1 MEETTNVYTAK
12 QIGARIK
19 ERRKELGISME
30 TLGNALGVNK
40 STIQRYEARGI
51 DSKKNYILISI
62 ADALDT
68 TVEWLTGLSYDRNY
82 NTSAVCKSELDK
94 HITSYISELIE
105 NVSAQEHQQM
115 LTSILGCFIDMF
127 SILSNHFGIAMKSIA
142 DIENDMELKS
152 SLTKY
157 ALNSGDIS
165 EKVYRQEIEQPI
177 EEFKQMA
184 DCMLHIFDND
194 GKSHIAQVYEIR
206 NTARQN
212 FKK

>member
-51 DSKKNYILISI
+51 DAKKNYILISI

-68 TVEWLTGLSYDRNY
+68 TVEWLTGLTDDHSF
-82 NTSAVCKSELDK
+82 NTSAMCKSELDK
-94 HITSYISELIE
+94 HITSFI
-105 NVSAQEHQQM
+105 QEMTNAVPNEPHQQM

-127 SILSNHFGIAMKSIA
+127 SILSNHFGIAMQSIT

-165 EKVYRQEIEQPI
+165 EKVYRQEMEQPI

-194 GKSHIAQVYEIR
+194 GQSHIAQVYEIR

-212 FKK
+212 VKK

>member
-1 MEETTNVYTAK
+1 MILYIFNTAK

-51 DSKKNYILISI
+51 DAKKNYILISI

-68 TVEWLTGLSYDRNY
+68 TVEWLTGLSNDCNF
-82 NTSAVCKSELDK
+82 NTSVVCKSELDK
-94 HITSYISELIE
+94 HTTSYVSELIE
-105 NVSAQEHQQM
+105 NVPVQEHQQM

-127 SILSNHFGIAMKSIA
+127 SVLSNHFGIAIQSIT

-165 EKVYRQEIEQPI
+165 EKVYRQEMEQPI

>member
-68 TVEWLTGLSYDRNY
+68 TVEWLTGLSNDCNFD
-82 NTSAVCKSELDK
+82 TSAMCKSELDK
-94 HITSYISELIE
+94 HITAFI
-105 NVSAQEHQQM
+105 QEMTTAVPNEPHQQM

-127 SILSNHFGIAMKSIA
+127 SILGNHFGIAMQSIT

-165 EKVYRQEIEQPI
+165 EKVYRQEMEQPI